1 MTFSIIDFI
10 VGVLLFDGIV
20 HLTFSVTKVNMP
32 SLFGSTP
39 KANMLLGL
47 LLVFV
52 AIDIHAYKYGLAATI
67 NNSFLVA
74 LLFLSVIFA
83 LSGRLVQKAIR
94 NKREVHIEETV
105 V

>member
-52 AIDIHAYKYGLAATI
+52 AIDIHA
-67 NNSFLVA
+67 
-74 LLFLSVIFA
+74 
-83 LSGRLVQKAIR
+83 
-94 NKREVHIEETV
+94 
-105 V
+105 